1 MKLTSGNRFA
11 RGFTMIEI
19 MIACVILAIVMAAIY
34 SVWFSILRGSRAGS
48 KAAVGVQRGRIAMR
62 AIEDALSTS
71 QMYVLNAR
79 YYSFVADT
87 VTDPD
92 LMSLSLVSRLPAN
105 FPGGAIFGDLAVRRV
120 TFTVEPGVSKADLVM
135 RQVPVLMATNEVG
148 NEYSISL
155 VHNVKFFR
163 MEFYDQEMADWV
175 PEWFNTNQ
183 IPKQVRVALAYG
195 GPENRD
201 DQPSQVITR
210 VVYIPASAIQ
220 PQYQMP
226 RGGRGAIPGGLP
238 PGGQPPVQGSPNN
251 GLTDFPSTLT
261 PINGSQ
267 LRRVQPAQP
276 R

>member
-1 MKLTSGNRFA
+1 MRLTPGKRFA
-11 RGFTMIEI
+11 HGFTMIEI

-34 SVWFSILRGSRAGS
+34 SVWFSILRGSVAGS

-79 YYSFVADT
+79 YYSFIADT

-92 LMSLSLVSRLPAN
+92 LMSLSLVSRLPAS

-148 NEYSISL
+148 SEYAISL

-163 MEFYDQEMADWV
+163 MEFYDQEMSDWV

-195 GPENRD
+195 GPENKD
-201 DQPSQVITR
+201 DQPSQVMTR
-210 VVYIPASAIQ
+210 VVYIASSAIQ

-226 RGGRGAIPGGLP
+226 QGGGGAIPGGVP
-238 PGGQPPVQGSPNN
+238 PGGPQPIPTTPNN
-251 GLTDFPSTLT
+251 GLIEFPSTLT
-261 PINGSQ
+261 PINGGQ
-267 LRRVQPAQP
+267 LRRLPQAPP